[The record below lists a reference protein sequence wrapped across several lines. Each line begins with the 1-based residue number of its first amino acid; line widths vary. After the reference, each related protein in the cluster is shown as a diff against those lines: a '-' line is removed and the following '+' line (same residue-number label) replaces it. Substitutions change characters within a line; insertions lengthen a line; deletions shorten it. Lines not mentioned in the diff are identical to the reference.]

1 MDKIKQHNYRY
12 LWAKQV
18 GFLSSFIEF
27 HINYTIY
34 HDLFKDRNNFKLEIT
49 GAAAKM
55 SGTHKKRVC
64 KIIIYSKFNTLH
76 FALHY
81 GIVTLSNRSATCLFF
96 RKVKSSPII
105 SSGHMYIPPLTY
117 LYTHA
122 MSAK

>member
-55 SGTHKKRVC
+55 SGTHKKKSLQNYYLFEIQYRTFC
-64 KIIIYSKFNTLH
+64 
-76 FALHY
+76 FALRHSY
-81 GIVTLSNRSATCLFF
+81 TVEPICNLSVFP
-96 RKVKSSPII
+96 KSKI
-105 SSGHMYIPPLTY
+105 
-117 LYTHA
+117 
-122 MSAK
+122 